1 MFLKQRR
8 SFSQQ
13 QVANSRRRPR
23 NRLTRYMKVIQ
34 VPDRPVSPLFYAVAG
49 RLLFVESTDQRL
61 GNLIERLCAG
71 WQLTPVSFSERPPDI
86 RIHFFSSARPQI
98 PRDLNQFEIAEGG
111 QCYTDGADLYVALG
125 NSLMHLQHGDP
136 VTVKI
141 WQEGVPPE
149 GEPMFAKVA
158 SFAICAGLRRF
169 GMFEIHSAGMVHP
182 ESRKGVLIVGPSGS
196 GKSMLALKLATAG
209 WPYLS
214 DDELLL
220 SFAGS
225 EVEARGFRS
234 FFAVSSAI
242 GTSKTCFEPDD
253 VFPSQRRQHA
263 IPGLLVFTR
272 VTGEQ
277 KTELRKLT
285 QVETMARLIRA
296 CPWATYDAS
305 IAVANLEVLSAL
317 ARQTSAFDLHAGRDL
332 LVPGVAADLL
342 SQQLEQN

>member
-1 MFLKQRR
+1 
-8 SFSQQ
+8 
-13 QVANSRRRPR
+13 
-23 NRLTRYMKVIQ
+23 MKVIQ
-34 VPDRPVSPLFYAVAG
+34 VTDRPASPIFYAVAG
-49 RLLFVESTDQRL
+49 RLLFIESTDQQLRI
-61 GNLIERLCAG
+61 LIERLCAG

-86 RIHFFSSARPQI
+86 RIHFSCSSTRPQI
-98 PRDLNQFEIAEGG
+98 PRDLNQFEIADGG

-141 WQEGVPPE
+141 SLEDVSHE
-149 GEPMFAKVA
+149 GEPLFAKVA
-158 SFAICAGLRRF
+158 SFAICAGLRRY

-182 ESRKGVLIVGPSGS
+182 DSGKGVLIVGPSGS
-196 GKSMLALKLATAG
+196 GKSMLALNLATAG
-209 WPYLS
+209 WSYLS

-234 FFAVSSAI
+234 FFAVSSAA

-253 VFPSQRRQHA
+253 VFASQRRQQA

-272 VTGEQ
+272 LTGEQ

-305 IAVANLEVLSAL
+305 IAGANLEVLSAL
-317 ARQTSAFDLHAGRDL
+317 AQQVTAFDLHAGRDL
-332 LVPGVAADLL
+332 LVPGYASDLL
-342 SQQLEQN
+342 SNTTVLKAGG